1 MTWVW
6 GYCTGKEASEIKNA
20 AGSQKPHLL
29 LLPKKVSGQL
39 SPEVTR
45 GEPRAS
51 IYNRTK
57 SRDEA
62 WYGEG
67 GVTHWWCQQR
77 TVPLS
82 LCRRKSFGRTEPL
95 TSLMAPEKQPDHLW
109 PQAVRRKNGV
119 SKLQATWLPHQPIAQ
134 WFHPE
139 ERSGWPWSTVKGIS
153 EESECINFHSSNR
166 SSCYTY
172 YRYTYISYMYG
183 IYLIPSHLKIWISA
197 IFLYL
202 CIFIHSQL

>member
-109 PQAVRRKNGV
+109 PQAVRRKEWC
-119 SKLQATWLPHQPIAQ
+119 LQITGDMAPSPTNSPVIPPRREKWLTLIYCK
-134 WFHPE
+134 
-139 ERSGWPWSTVKGIS
+139 R
-153 EESECINFHSSNR
+153 NFWR
-166 SSCYTY
+166 
-172 YRYTYISYMYG
+172 IWMYQF
-183 IYLIPSHLKIWISA
+183 PQ
-197 IFLYL
+197 F
-202 CIFIHSQL
+202 